1 MKKTLKVLNKK
12 RGSELAQTVLITS
25 IMIVIIV
32 TLFFPQIKSLLSSSM
47 DKMTSWFNT
56 VLNTL

>member
-1 MKKTLKVLNKK
+1 MKKKIKNSK

-32 TLFFPQIKSLLSSSM
+32 TLFFPQIKSLLSNSM
-47 DKMTSWFNT
+47 DKMTVWFNT
-56 VLNTL
+56 VLNSL